1 MEVCTPMKL
10 DDPLEAAFEVIRHEL
25 GFDMLTN
32 VPHPE
37 NLRFQMHIERRTL
50 HRLGVML
57 AGIVLT
63 DHDQDVHYVA
73 HVIRRYFGDSLGMAP
88 VPEFIGDAP
97 RFLLSDD
104 PPITTRTD
112 PQQLAL
118 HLQRLAL
125 SQDKVICRV
134 SSNLSLLQKLLNLTD
149 IEVAYLAVA
158 YTVSRQYQRTTSV
171 SCNLT
176 LALQHVALGDEK
188 HRDRAIADLLDVP
201 VADVYALFTPLCRLK
216 ALRFVDTVHTGVT
229 PNLCSC
235 FVLTDAFV
243 ALLESQHRSHNAL
256 LQAILEPEDDL
267 NLRNDET
274 VPIGH
279 LYTEFPKEVA
289 EAYECAV
296 LQRPLKAAHIYALV
310 RWYTGASPLL
320 PSHYSPLAGHI
331 DLVAVR
337 EAVKWA
343 AFDGCRAST
352 ALDVFALM
360 KALYANAMK

>member
-1 MEVCTPMKL
+1 MKI
-10 DDPLEAAFEVIRHEL
+10 DDPLEAAFEVIRREL
-25 GFDMLTN
+25 GLDMLTN

-50 HRLGVML
+50 RRLGVML

-63 DHDQDVHYVA
+63 EHDQDVHYVA
-73 HVIRRYFGDSLGMAP
+73 HVIRRYFGDALGMEP
-88 VPEFIGDAP
+88 VPEFIGDVP
-97 RFLLSDD
+97 RFLLAADA
-104 PPITTRTD
+104 PVTTRTD

-118 HLQRLAL
+118 HLQGLAL
-125 SQDKVICRV
+125 PQDNVICRV
-134 SSNLSLLQKLLNLTD
+134 FHNLSLLQKLLNLTD
-149 IEVAYLAVA
+149 SEVSYLAVA
-158 YTVSRQYQRTTSV
+158 YTVSRQYQHTTSV
-171 SCNLT
+171 SYNLT
-176 LALQHVALGDEK
+176 LALQHVALGDES
-188 HRDRAIADLLDVP
+188 HRDKAIAALLDVP
-201 VADVYALFTPLCRLK
+201 LADVSTLFAPLCRLK
-216 ALRFVDTVHTGVT
+216 ALRFVDTLHTGEA

-267 NLRNDET
+267 NLLHDDT
-274 VPIGH
+274 IPIGH
-279 LYTEFPKEVA
+279 LYAEFPKEVA

-296 LQRPLKAAHIYALV
+296 LQRPLKALHIYALV
-310 RWYTGASPLL
+310 RWYTGASPAL
-320 PSHYSPLAGHI
+320 PSHYSPLAGRV

-337 EAVKWA
+337 EAIKRA